1 MKKRIKYLL
10 GFMGMM
16 VLTIACSDSFLD
28 EKVLDSFAPE
38 SLNDKLG
45 YEAAVIGLHNTFSTL
60 YTTEQDQTFLGMAQL
75 GTDIVW
81 APNGNSNGMARP
93 YFDYAQLKS
102 TDAAAAKLWTS
113 LYKIINNANIII
125 KSSADNAAVDMTPDQ
140 IDAYS
145 AEARFFRAYS
155 YNMLATLYGG
165 VPLVTEPV
173 TSARTDFTRASIADV
188 DHAIEQDLL
197 FAIAKLPEVDAAVKG
212 GRANKAMAHQ
222 LLAEVYLRV
231 NKPDLAEAQCDAVIN
246 GGKFSLTTN
255 RFGVKSGQPGDAF
268 SDMFIFGNQRR
279 SQGNKEVIWVMEQ
292 ENPTLV
298 PGGSTGFPQQRR
310 VWVAA
315 YHNLPAM
322 SIADSLGGRGLA
334 RVRLNNWVLYK
345 LYKGSDMRNS
355 KYTIHRLHY
364 FNNPDAK
371 YSAVYRKQVPYG
383 QNVNFTLGDGSEI
396 KIFASDTIF
405 KSNPYT
411 LKWGQFDPK
420 DEFGFG
426 MWKDFIIMRL
436 GETYLLRAEA
446 RLKQNKL
453 AAAAADINALRL
465 RANAVFVTSADMNL
479 NFILDERAREL
490 LGEENRRMT
499 LVRTGTLVERAT
511 RLNGTAPLAGGAI
524 ETTNGLQ
531 SHNILLPIP
540 QSEIDLNK
548 DAQLEQ
554 NPGY

>member
-1 MKKRIKYLL
+1 MKKRIKYLI
-10 GFMGMM
+10 GFMSI
-16 VLTIACSDSFLD
+16 VVWTTACSDSFLD
-28 EKVLDSFAPE
+28 EKVLDSYAPE
-38 SLNDKLG
+38 SLNDQFG
-45 YEAAVIGLHNTFSTL
+45 YEAAIIGLHNTFSTL

-81 APNGNSNGMARP
+81 APNGNSNGMARS

-125 KSSADNAAVDMTPDQ
+125 KSSGDNSAVGMSQEQLDT
-140 IDAYS
+140 YS

-165 VPLVTEPV
+165 VPLVIEPI
-173 TSARTDFTRASIADV
+173 TSAKTDFTRAPIADV
-188 DHAIEQDLL
+188 NNTIEQDLL
-197 FAIAKLPEVDAAVKG
+197 FAIVKLPEVDAAVKA

-222 LLAEVYLRV
+222 LLAEVYLRI
-231 NKPDLAEAQCDAVIN
+231 NKPDLAEAQCDVIIN
-246 GGKFSLTTN
+246 GGEFSLMTN
-255 RFGVKSGQPGDAF
+255 RFGVKSSQPGDAF
-268 SDMFIFGNQRR
+268 SDMFVYGNQRR
-279 SQGNKEVIWVMEQ
+279 KQGSREVIWVLEQ

-298 PGGSTGFPQQRR
+298 PGGSTGVPQQRR
-310 VWVAA
+310 VWGAA

-322 SIADSLGGRGLA
+322 KIADSLGGRGLA
-334 RVRLNNWVLYK
+334 RVRLNNWVLYN
-345 LYKGSDMRNS
+345 LYKGSDIRNS
-355 KYTIHRLHY
+355 KYSIHRRHY
-364 FNNPDAK
+364 FNDPDAK

-383 QNVNFTLGDGSEI
+383 QDVSFILDDASVL

-411 LKWGQFDPK
+411 LKWGHFDPN

-446 RLKQNKL
+446 RFKQNKL
-453 AAAAADINALRL
+453 AAAAADINVLRL
-465 RANAVFVTSADMNL
+465 RASAPVVTSGDITL
-479 NFILDERAREL
+479 NFILDERVREL

-499 LVRTGTLVERAT
+499 LVRTGTLIERAT
-511 RLNGTAPLAGGAI
+511 TLNGTAPLAGGAI

-531 SHNILLPIP
+531 SHNVLLPIP

>member
-1 MKKRIKYLL
+1 MKKGIKYLI
-10 GFMGMM
+10 GFMSIV
-16 VLTIACSDSFLD
+16 VLSTACSDSFLD
-28 EKVLDSFAPE
+28 EKVLDSYAPE
-38 SLNDKLG
+38 SLNDQFG
-45 YEAAVIGLHNTFSTL
+45 YEAAIIGLHNTFSTL

-125 KSSADNAAVDMTPDQ
+125 KSSGDNSAVGMSQEQLDT
-140 IDAYS
+140 YS

-165 VPLVTEPV
+165 IPLVLEPI
-173 TSARTDFTRASIADV
+173 TSAKTDFTRAPIADV
-188 DHAIEQDLL
+188 NNTIEQDLL
-197 FAIAKLPEVDAAVKG
+197 FAIVKLPEVDAAVKA

-222 LLAEVYLRV
+222 LLAEVYLRI
-231 NKPDLAEAQCDAVIN
+231 NKPDLAEAQCDVIIN
-246 GGKFSLTTN
+246 GGKFSLMIN
-255 RFGVKSGQPGDAF
+255 RFGVKSSQPGDAF
-268 SDMFIFGNQRR
+268 SDMFVYGNQRR
-279 SQGNKEVIWVMEQ
+279 KQGSKEVIWVLEQ

-298 PGGSTGFPQQRR
+298 PGGSTGVPQQRR
-310 VWVAA
+310 VWGAA

-322 SIADSLGGRGLA
+322 KIADSLGGRGLA
-334 RVRLNNWVLYK
+334 RVRLNNWVLYN
-345 LYKGSDMRNS
+345 LYKGSDIRNS
-355 KYTIHRLHY
+355 KYSIHRRHY
-364 FNNPDAK
+364 FNDPDAK

-383 QNVNFTLGDGSEI
+383 QDVDFTLDDGSVL

-411 LKWGQFDPK
+411 LKWGHFDPN

-446 RLKQNKL
+446 RFKQNKL
-453 AAAAADINALRL
+453 AAAAADINVLRL
-465 RANAVFVTSADMNL
+465 RASAPVVTSGDITL
-479 NFILDERAREL
+479 NFILDERVREL

-499 LVRTGTLVERAT
+499 LVRTGTLIERAT
-511 RLNGTAPLAGGAI
+511 TLNGTAPLAGGAI

-531 SHNILLPIP
+531 SHNVLLPIP